1 MAKKGERDMLSCQ
14 HDKPDR
20 PEVRDPPPKG
30 PTGLAPLLDEVE
42 PGGGLPDAA
51 LPPPEE
57 PARFDEPEVR
67 DPPPKG
73 PTG

>member
-1 MAKKGERDMLSCQ
+1 MLSCQ

-30 PTGLAPLLDEVE
+30 PPGLAPL
-42 PGGGLPDAA
+42 
-51 LPPPEE
+51 PEE
-57 PARFDEPEVR
+57 EEGLDGDTVETDPTPTEEGPARPEVR

-73 PTG
+73 PIG